1 MHGSRLAIDW
11 VQRNTGGK
19 LRMSWIRT
27 EKMKAFKETVLGLL
41 LWLSLVAVP
50 ANIAYWVKHRQT
62 DALLEAGLFVLIGG
76 VCFLFTSDRFVLLFA
91 TLLAL
96 MLFTMFESVLHRTL
110 KAVPVILLCGV
121 LAYLLI
127 RWKAKSL
134 K

>member
-1 MHGSRLAIDW
+1 MFRIS
-11 VQRNTGGK
+11 
-19 LRMSWIRT
+19 T
-27 EKMKAFKETVLGLL
+27 EKMKSFKETVLGLL

-50 ANIAYWVKHRQT
+50 ANLAYWVKHRQT

-76 VCFLFTSDRFVLLFA
+76 VCFLLTSDRFLLLLV

-96 MLFTMFESVLHRTL
+96 MVFGMFESILHRTL

-121 LAYLLI
+121 LVYLLVW
-127 RWKAKSL
+127 WKAKSV

>member
-1 MHGSRLAIDW
+1 MFR
-11 VQRNTGGK
+11 
-19 LRMSWIRT
+19 IRT
-27 EKMKAFKETVLGLL
+27 EKMKSFKETVLGLL

-62 DALLEAGLFVLIGG
+62 NALLEAGLFVLIGG
-76 VCFLFTSDRFVLLFA
+76 VCFLLTSDRLLLLLV

-96 MLFTMFESVLHRTL
+96 MIFGIFESILHKTL
-110 KAVPVILLCGV
+110 QAVPVILLCGI
-121 LAYLLI
+121 LAYLLV